1 MRIIRPLPIIMVAAL
16 VFAGL
21 YSLGRAQTTPPPSE
35 FSPTIITG
43 MAYENVSSSG
53 ARSPGIMVS
62 QGVARAQSTVDLT
75 RTQSSDITETADT
88 EDKDF
93 RELLVE
99 GAVDIL
105 LEQFEDLLFYFA
117 NLLLERAGLPP
128 VEPGVDN
135 DNGNTNGNDNDND
148 NDNGNDNSNSNDND
162 NDNGNDNENG
172 NANENTNA
180 NANDNDNDNDNTGRP
195 GGVRKQMVAPLRRAV
210 APK

>member
-1 MRIIRPLPIIMVAAL
+1 MKLIRPLPVVMAAFL

-43 MAYENVSSSG
+43 LAHENVPSSG

-75 RTQSSDITETADT
+75 RTQSNDITETAET

-93 RELLVE
+93 RELFVE
-99 GAVDIL
+99 GAVDVL
-105 LEQFEDLLFYFA
+105 LQQFEDLLFYFA

-135 DNGNTNGNDNDND
+135 DNGNTNDND
-148 NDNGNDNSNSNDND
+148 NDNGNDNSNSNAND
-162 NDNGNDNENG
+162 NDNGNDN
-172 NANENTNA
+172 A
-180 NANDNDNDNDNTGRP
+180 NANDNDNENTNANNNGNTNDNGNDNTRP
-195 GGVRKQMVAPLRRAV
+195 TVVRKQLVAPQRRAV
-210 APK
+210 VPK